1 VKISPCRA
9 VVVAVL
15 AFAASSGA
23 IAQAY
28 PAKPVR
34 ILIGQSPGGATDF
47 FARLF
52 ALKLNEAWKQPV
64 VVEPRPGAAGSIAA
78 ELTAK
83 AAPDGYTLLLSTAG
97 QVVLNPHLTKLSY
110 DPLTDLTPVAYLA
123 GLSLLLVAHPSV
135 PVKSVKELIALAK
148 ARPGS
153 LNHGSGGTGSPAH
166 LAMEL
171 LKGKTGTKMTHV
183 PFKGV
188 GPSVTALVAGE
199 IDVSFASIS
208 ATQSFIRAGRLRALA
223 ISTPKRSPALPEVPT
238 VAEAGVPGYQV
249 TSWYGF
255 FGPPGMSADI
265 VNRIHAEVARVL
277 GMPGVRDRIL
287 GQGGEP
293 GNLTLAQF
301 STFIRAESAQWAKV
315 IRAAGIKGE

>member
-135 PVKSVKELIALAK
+135 PVKTIKELIAY
-148 ARPGS
+148 ARANPGK
-153 LNHGSGGTGSPAH
+153 LNYGSSGTAGLQHFAGALFAHMTRTDIVHIPYKGGAAA
-166 LAMEL
+166 LNDL
-171 LKGKTGTKMTHV
+171 LGGRTQLQFTTLLSTKPHI
-183 PFKGV
+183 
-188 GPSVTALVAGE
+188 A
-199 IDVSFASIS
+199 
-208 ATQSFIRAGRLRALA
+208 AGRVRALA
-223 ISTPKRSPALPEVPT
+223 VTTPPPCATSSIAMSTRS
-238 VAEAGVPGYQV
+238 
-249 TSWYGF
+249 
-255 FGPPGMSADI
+255 
-265 VNRIHAEVARVL
+265 
-277 GMPGVRDRIL
+277 
-287 GQGGEP
+287 
-293 GNLTLAQF
+293 
-301 STFIRAESAQWAKV
+301 
-315 IRAAGIKGE
+315 RAARPRRRGSRPA

>member
-183 PFKGV
+183 PFKG
-188 GPSVTALVAGE
+188 GA
-199 IDVSFASIS
+199 
-208 ATQSFIRAGRLRALA
+208 
-223 ISTPKRSPALPEVPT
+223 PA
-238 VAEAGVPGYQV
+238 
-249 TSWYGF
+249 
-255 FGPPGMSADI
+255 
-265 VNRIHAEVARVL
+265 
-277 GMPGVRDRIL
+277 
-287 GQGGEP
+287 
-293 GNLTLAQF
+293 AQ
-301 STFIRAESAQWAKV
+301 
-315 IRAAGIKGE
+315 AAGSWLSPSGRRPMPAS